1 MTEKYLANPPQLE
14 APAELEG
21 ERIRKYPFLPPNPD
35 IGWVPYVWLIY
46 VFWFAVIPF
55 IDHSPAWLTW
65 LTIAEAAISIP
76 LYFKGY
82 WLKGS
87 ERLWIVGVF
96 FLLATAVAKWNAA
109 GSVFIIYGT
118 AFIGHG
124 CDTRAAIKWLA
135 FLLSATALESWIFGF
150 PATYWVPSTIFGA
163 LVGAVTLNQAQR
175 NRINRRLKIA
185 QQEVE
190 RMAKI
195 AERERIARDL
205 HDLLGHTLSLIVLKS
220 ELASKLTDT
229 DPERAAREIRD
240 VERISR
246 DALAQVRAAVRGY
259 RSTGL
264 MAEVDHARATLET
277 AGVRFEC
284 EMEKISVPPA
294 EESVLVLAL
303 REAVTN
309 IVRHAAAQ
317 SCRVRFL
324 RTTAGYELQVADD
337 GRGGLAQ
344 EGSGLTGMRER
355 VEELGGSL
363 RRDASAGTTLTIR
376 IPVSAVG
383 VSGVA

>member
-1 MTEKYLANPPQLE
+1 MTGKSSAS
-14 APAELEG
+14 G
-21 ERIRKYPFLPPNPD
+21 EVMQERVRKYPFLPPNPD
-35 IGWVPYVWLIY
+35 ISWVPYVWLIY
-46 VFWFAVIPF
+46 VVWFALVPLF
-55 IDHSPAWLTW
+55 DNSPRWVMWLT
-65 LTIAEAAISIP
+65 LAEAAIAVPI
-76 LYFKGY
+76 YFVGY
-82 WLKGS
+82 WLKGLR
-87 ERLWIVGVF
+87 RLWVVGAL
-96 FLLATAVAKWNAA
+96 FLLATASAKWNVGAT
-109 GSVFIIYGT
+109 VFIVFGA

-124 CDTRAAIKWLA
+124 CETRTAVRWLGV
-135 FLLSATALESWIFGF
+135 LLSLTALESWVLRFSPGF
-150 PATYWVPSTIFGA
+150 WMPSIIFGA

-185 QQEVE
+185 QEEVE

-220 ELASKLTDT
+220 ELASKLSEG

-240 VERISR
+240 VERILR

-277 AGVRFEC
+277 AGIRFEC
-284 EMEKISVPPA
+284 EMEKVSVPPS

-309 IVRHAAAQ
+309 IVRHSSAT

-324 RTTAGYELQVADD
+324 RTIAGYELQVADD
-337 GRGGLAQ
+337 GRGGVVP
-344 EGSGLTGMRER
+344 EGSGLSGMRER

-363 RRDASAGTTLTIR
+363 ERDGTSGTRLCIR
-376 IPVSAVG
+376 IPIEPLGS
-383 VSGVA
+383 SGVA